1 MRGVIT
7 LEDNQLIEKDEVH
20 YRACKALIGLF
31 RDQAEEGSKCV
42 HSRIFNYV
50 LHPETKYVNCG
61 SSPEARSGLPTH
73 PEHVVPCAFLIK
85 ECFRLIE
92 EDKHSDDEIAKLL
105 QKHWKIVTISKAEAK
120 KVDSELGLKS
130 RMPKGWCFE
139 DGDTLA
145 RLKLAGITID
155 AKEL

>member
-1 MRGVIT
+1 M
-7 LEDNQLIEKDEVH
+7 IEKDEIH

-31 RDQAEEGSKCV
+31 RDQLEEGSKCV

-50 LHPETKYVNCG
+50 LHPESKYVNVG
-61 SSPEARSGLPTH
+61 SSLEARSGLPTH

-92 EDKHSDDEIAKLL
+92 EDNHSDDEIAKLL
-105 QKHWKIVTISKAEAK
+105 QKHWKIITISKDEAK
-120 KVDSELGLKS
+120 KLDSELGLKS
-130 RMPKGWCFE
+130 KMPGSWRFE

-145 RLKLAGITID
+145 RLKLAKIAID
-155 AKEL
+155 ENEL